1 MASLTVGISDL
12 RISRNPEDTIIT
24 HSLGSCLGVTF
35 YNPIN
40 LIGVMIHFMLPLS
53 KLAPD
58 KAKKTPAM
66 FADTGITLALKTLY
80 GKGVNKRNLIVKVAG
95 GARLMDQKNIFN
107 IGERNFS
114 VFRKLMW
121 KNDILISAQDVGG
134 SMARTLRLD
143 METGQVTVK
152 SAGKET
158 ELC

>member
-12 RISRNPEDTIIT
+12 RISGNPEDIIIT

-35 YNPIN
+35 YDPKKK
-40 LIGVMIHFMLPLS
+40 IGAMIHFMLPLS
-53 KLAPD
+53 KLSPD
-58 KAKKTPAM
+58 KAKKKPAM

-80 GKGVNKRNLIVKVAG
+80 AKGVNKRDLVVKVAG
-95 GARLMDQKNIFN
+95 GARLMDNKNVFN

-121 KNDILISAQDVGG
+121 KNDILINAQDVGG
-134 SMARTLRLD
+134 SMARTLRLYMD
-143 METGQVTVK
+143 TGRVTIK
-152 SAGKET
+152 SAGEET